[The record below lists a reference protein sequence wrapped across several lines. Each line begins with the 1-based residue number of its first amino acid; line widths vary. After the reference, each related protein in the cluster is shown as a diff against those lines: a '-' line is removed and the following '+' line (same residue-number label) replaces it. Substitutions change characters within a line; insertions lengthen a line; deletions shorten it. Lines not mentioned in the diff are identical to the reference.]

1 MREIDIALFR
11 FLNGMHADWMDP
23 VMELI
28 SSKGFWIPGYLLIAF
43 LILKKWDWKEL
54 VIFGLMVGAMVILAD
69 QIASG
74 ILKPW
79 VGQYRPCRPEA
90 GLDFAVHTVNG
101 KCGGK
106 YGFASSHAA
115 NFFTMATLFSFKFTR
130 KPWPVIFFVLAIIS
144 AYSRIY
150 LGVHYPG
157 DVLAGGLIGVLIGNA
172 GIFLLRKL
180 SNYRAEKSHTRE

>member
-1 MREIDIALFR
+1 MREIDIAIFQ
-11 FLNGMHADWMDP
+11 FLNGLHAEWMDP
-23 VMELI
+23 IMVML

-43 LILKKWDWKEL
+43 LLLKKWDWKEL
-54 VIFGLMVGAMVILAD
+54 VFFGLLVGVMVVLAD

-79 VGQYRPCRPEA
+79 VAQYRPCRPEA
-90 GLDFAVHTVNG
+90 GLEFVVHTVNG

-115 NFFTMATLFSFKFTR
+115 NFFTMATLFSFKFNR
-130 KPWPVIFFVLAIIS
+130 RPWSVVFFLLAMIA

-157 DVLAGGLIGVLIGNA
+157 DILAGAAIGLVMGNL
-172 GIFLLRKL
+172 GIWCWKKSIR
-180 SNYRAEKSHTRE
+180 YR

>member
-1 MREIDIALFR
+1 MREIDIEIFR
-11 FLNGMHADWMDP
+11 FLNGLHADWLDP
-23 VMELI
+23 IMELL
-28 SSKGFWIPGYLLIAF
+28 SSRVFWIPGYVLIAWV
-43 LILKKWDWKEL
+43 ILRKWDWKEL
-54 VIFGLMVGAMVILAD
+54 FIFGLVVGAMVILAD

-79 VGQYRPCRPEA
+79 VAQYRPCRPEA
-90 GLDFAVHTVNG
+90 GLDFVVHIVND

-115 NFFTMATLFSFKFTR
+115 NFFAMATLFSFKFNQ
-130 KPWPVIFFVLAIIS
+130 KPWPIVFFLLASIA

-157 DVLAGGLIGVLIGNA
+157 DILAGGMIGILMGNV
-172 GIFLLRKL
+172 GIWILKKIAAR
-180 SNYRAEKSHTRE
+180 RV

>member
-1 MREIDIALFR
+1 MREVDIAIFR
-11 FLNGMHADWMDP
+11 FLNGLHAEWMDP
-23 VMELI
+23 IMVTL

-43 LILKKWDWKEL
+43 LIWRKWDWKEL
-54 VIFGLMVGAMVILAD
+54 VMFGLVVGAMVILAD

-79 VGQYRPCRPEA
+79 VAQYRPCRPEA
-90 GLDFAVHTVNG
+90 GLEFVVHTVDG

-115 NFFTMATLFSFKFTR
+115 NFFTMATLFSFKFNH
-130 KPWPVIFFVLAIIS
+130 KPWPIVFFLLAMIA

-157 DVLAGGLIGVLIGNA
+157 DILAGGMIGILMGNA
-172 GIFLLRKL
+172 GVWILRKVDK
-180 SNYRAEKSHTRE
+180 YRAEQSHPAK

>member
-1 MREIDIALFR
+1 MREVDIAIFR
-11 FLNGMHADWMDP
+11 FLNGLHAEWMDP
-23 VMELI
+23 IMVTL

-43 LILKKWDWKEL
+43 LIWKKWDWKEL
-54 VIFGLMVGAMVILAD
+54 VIFGLVVGAMVILAD

-79 VGQYRPCRPEA
+79 VAQYRPCRPEA
-90 GLDFAVHTVNG
+90 GLEFVVHTVNG

-115 NFFTMATLFSFKFTR
+115 NFFTMATLFSFKFPP
-130 KPWPVIFFVLAIIS
+130 KPWPVAFFLLAIIA

-157 DVLAGGLIGVLIGNA
+157 DILAGAIIGLMCGRL
-172 GIFLLRKL
+172 GIWLFTTIKR
-180 SNYRAEKSHTRE
+180 RRTEKSQSLE